1 MTAQLKCIYDAEA
14 TKYKFVQ
21 NMTMN
26 HAISKLPDDI
36 LNMKMSD
43 FIINCGRSDF
53 NDKYN
58 IPIELHDPTNE
69 LGLDDSESED
79 ESEN

>member
-1 MTAQLKCIYDAEA
+1 MTKQLKCIYDAEA

-21 NMTMN
+21 KTTMD
-26 HAISKLPDDI
+26 HAISKLPDEI
-36 LNMKMSD
+36 LSMKMSD

-53 NDKYN
+53 NDQYN
-58 IPIELHDPTNE
+58 IRIELHDPTNE